1 MRKLIIIMIAAL
13 LQVGAANRLSAQID
27 PHFSQYYAYP
37 LYLNPALTGVI
48 NGDLRVNGNFK
59 NQYANI
65 NNAYQTGAISA
76 DFRPTEKVGVGL
88 NIINQAAGD
97 IGYNYFAAY
106 GSFAYAI
113 AVSNDGYKK
122 VSFGVQAGLINRYFD
137 ATKAQYG
144 SQFNSSS
151 GFDPTLPSNE
161 NFLNTN
167 ATVFDAGA
175 GAFYYDG
182 DPSHSANL
190 FGGLSVSH
198 LARSKDPIATSTG
211 TSARLP
217 MRYTAHAG
225 VRFKVNDGF
234 DLVPHAIYMRQQKA
248 EEKAAGAYS
257 ELKIDGDKGLILGGM
272 YRFKDAAVANVGYH
286 VNSLIIGAS
295 YDFNTSSLNRAT
307 FGQGGLELSISYV
320 FRKRIQE
327 PEPICPR
334 L

>member
-1 MRKLIIIMIAAL
+1 MLAAL
-13 LQVGAANRLSAQID
+13 LQMGAASRLMAQID

-37 LYLNPALTGVI
+37 LYLNPALTGVM
-48 NGDLRVNGNFK
+48 NGELRVNGNFK

-65 NNAYQTGAISA
+65 NNAYQTGALSV
-76 DFRPTEKVGVGL
+76 DYRPTDKVGLGFNV
-88 NIINQAAGD
+88 INQAAGD
-97 IGYNYFAAY
+97 VGYNYFAAY

-113 AVSNDGYKK
+113 AVSNDGFKK
-122 VSFGVQAGLINRYFD
+122 LSFGVQAGLINRGFD
-137 ATKAQYG
+137 PSKAQFG
-144 SQFNSSS
+144 SQYNPSS
-151 GFDPTLPSNE
+151 GFDPTLPANE

-175 GAFYYDG
+175 GVFYYDG
-182 DPSHSANL
+182 DPLHSANL
-190 FGGLSVSH
+190 FGGVSVSH
-198 LARSKDPIATSTG
+198 LARSKDPIAMNSG
-211 TSARLP
+211 TAAILP

-225 VRFKVNDGF
+225 IRIKASDFF
-234 DLVPHAIYMRQQKA
+234 DIVPHGVYMRQQKA
-248 EEKAAGAYS
+248 EEKALGAYS
-257 ELKIDGDKGLILGGM
+257 ELKMDNDRGLIIGGM
-272 YRFKDAAVANVGYH
+272 YRFKDAAIANVGYH

-320 FRKRIQE
+320 FRRRIQE